1 MDVSELKS
9 LVEYDQMPLSDIE
22 AIFQLLIGYP
32 DEGIV
37 TNPTRADLTNALRRA
52 CESLVGD
59 TEPMPQK
66 TSEIIR
72 DVTSKLMLGA
82 PGQGDES
89 YSHGASV
96 VEKYFD
102 TFDRRL
108 LAALENT
115 PAASE

>member
-1 MDVSELKS
+1 MDLSELKS
-9 LVEYDQMPLSDIE
+9 LIEYDQMPLSDIE
-22 AIFQLLIGYP
+22 AIFRLLIGYP
-32 DEGIV
+32 DEGTV

-72 DVTSKLMLGA
+72 DVASRLGE
-82 PGQGDES
+82 PGQGDKS
-89 YSHGASV
+89 YSYGASV
-96 VEKYFD
+96 VEKHFD
-102 TFDRRL
+102 MFDRRL

-115 PAASE
+115 PAVSE